1 MIVDNQISV
10 TEAAQHYSS
19 AHRRGVSAGKYE
31 EHHRIMQIL
40 QEMHDS
46 GPYNVE
52 TKVGIQLALAKI
64 KNDK

>member
-10 TEAAQHYSS
+10 TDAAQHYSH
-19 AHRRGVSAGKYE
+19 AHRRGVAAGKLE
-31 EHHRIMQIL
+31 EQHRLIKLL

-64 KNDK
+64 KNTK